1 MKKLIVLFIMIINIT
16 LSKELVNIKI
26 EYNEIRLR
34 IMESNSKEEKIEFLG
49 LLNGKEVM
57 KEIYI
62 NGIFIS
68 AERYKYINNEKFL
81 FYKRNEELDKNNEVI
96 VVDEIVYYAPDK
108 IQQRFFLYPKGFP
121 INKQKGIFDSKIRF
135 SSAYLDREEKMIDSE
150 AGEYPVVSN
159 VLFSP
164 LFSSLAVSKEIRYLM
179 DLKK

>member
-49 LLNGKEVM
+49 LLNGKEVI

-108 IQQRFFLYPKGFP
+108 IQQRFFLYQRDF
-121 INKQKGIFDSKIRF
+121 
-135 SSAYLDREEKMIDSE
+135 L
-150 AGEYPVVSN
+150 
-159 VLFSP
+159 
-164 LFSSLAVSKEIRYLM
+164 
-179 DLKK
+179 